1 MKRREEEEEERAKL
15 KVWRQDEITTTFA
28 FASSIFIIDYISIYD
43 HLLYSCLPRP
53 SFPTSKGRYTNV
65 DYSSAMSSPIFI
77 RFLLHFSPPFLFSSS
92 FFSCSAYRR
101 GGSIAIADVRICR
114 RTKHA
119 VADRIPIEMAHVAL
133 YRTLA

>member
-1 MKRREEEEEERAKL
+1 L

-101 GGSIAIADVRICR
+101 GGSIAIADVRICSTCTAVRMDVVDGIWETRGR
-114 RTKHA
+114 RSNP
-119 VADRIPIEMAHVAL
+119 DRNGTCCFV
-133 YRTLA
+133 

>member
-65 DYSSAMSSPIFI
+65 DYSSGMSSPIFYSI
-77 RFLLHFSPPFLFSSS
+77 SSPFFSPLLVQFVFLLLQCLPE
-92 FFSCSAYRR
+92 RR
-101 GGSIAIADVRICR
+101 
-114 RTKHA
+114 
-119 VADRIPIEMAHVAL
+119 
-133 YRTLA
+133 